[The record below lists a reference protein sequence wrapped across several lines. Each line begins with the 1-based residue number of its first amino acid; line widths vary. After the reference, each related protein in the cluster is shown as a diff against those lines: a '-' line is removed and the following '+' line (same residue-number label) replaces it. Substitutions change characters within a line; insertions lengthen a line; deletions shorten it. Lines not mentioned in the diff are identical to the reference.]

1 MKRFG
6 DRLRICLG
14 LILIVAPALAWFI
27 VAVPGGSTYG
37 RSATHGQEAI
47 KYLIILLSVAA
58 GWIALGWIVTRSAGR
73 RAANIPRPRL
83 LPQPG
88 TACIIVSIA
97 GMLAFAL
104 AYFASL
110 AAIGVNWPP
119 VPAPPDRTEI
129 IRRRAEIIWSGRPST
144 EPRQY
149 EATALHG
156 LEMDIYSVDARSQDS
171 KPGVM
176 LYYEEYGWP
185 WRFLGSPIEIGIART
200 TSGFSGF
207 PVRWSQLRWSTIH
220 EQLTNAHL
228 FPAPFLANVFVYICG
243 AMLLLNGPAVLRWRR
258 RLHLR
263 QCPACGYDLRA
274 NASRH
279 CPECGIDLV
288 ALGAAK
294 KTCPLPAASSD

>member
-1 MKRFG
+1 MKQRFG

-27 VAVPGGSTYG
+27 AAAPGRITYG

-47 KYLIILLSVAA
+47 KYLIALLSVAA

-97 GMLAFAL
+97 GVLAFTL

-119 VPAPPDRTEI
+119 VSTPPDRTEI

-149 EATALHG
+149 EATVLHG
-156 LEMDIYSVDARSQDS
+156 LGMDIYSVDVHSQDS
-171 KPGVM
+171 KPRVT

-185 WRFLGSPIEIGIART
+185 WRFLCSPVEVGTARNA
-200 TSGFSGF
+200 SGFSGF
-207 PVRWSQLRWSTIH
+207 PIRRSQAHWSTIH
-220 EQLTNAHL
+220 EQLINAHL
-228 FPAPFLANVFVYICG
+228 FPAPFLANVLVYICG
-243 AMLLLNGPAVLRWRR
+243 TMLLLNGPAALRWRR
-258 RLHLR
+258 RLRLR

-274 NASRH
+274 NASRR
-279 CPECGIDLV
+279 CPECGIDLA
-288 ALGAAK
+288 ALDAAK
-294 KTCPLPAASSD
+294 KT